1 MKFHGRIGFWL
12 GDVETEPGVW
22 KPNIVE
28 KSYVGDIL
36 RNYRKFQP
44 VSDKVNDDLTINN
57 QFSILSDLYLRENL
71 SSIRYVLWNGARW
84 KINTV
89 EINYPR
95 IILEI
100 GGVYNGKTPEQIT

>member
-12 GDVETEPGVW
+12 GDVETEPGIW

-28 KSYVGDIL
+28 KTYVGDIL

-44 VSDKVNDDLTINN
+44 VSDKANDDLTINN

-95 IILEI
+95 ITLEI